1 MNKRNRLS
9 VQISDKLA
17 KALEN
22 KAKRQEVKTSEVVR
36 QILEQFFELSDKEV
50 KVSDKVERLSDNV
63 ATKPKKAKPV
73 QSGNTW
79 KPYDKKA
86 AAK

>member
-22 KAKRQEVKTSEVVR
+22 QAKRKEVKTSEVVR
-36 QILEQFFELSDKEV
+36 QILEQFFELSDK
-50 KVSDKVERLSDNV
+50 VERLSDNV
-63 ATKPKKAKPV
+63 ATRPKKAKPV

>member
-50 KVSDKVERLSDNV
+50 KVSDKVERLSDYV

>member
-1 MNKRNRLS
+1 MSKRNRLS

-22 KAKRQEVKTSEVVR
+22 QAKRQEVKTSEVVR
-36 QILEQFFELSDKEV
+36 QILEQFFELSDNKT

-73 QSGNTW
+73 QSGKAW
-79 KPYDKKA
+79 KPYGKKQ